1 MKIRRFGVL
10 LVLVVVS
17 AAACGRGTGQPKGEP
32 RFATVVLTNDKES
45 TVSKTSFTPDTPK
58 VYAVFTLADVPSGTT
73 VKSVWIAEQTEVAAP
88 NYRLD
93 EASLTMGGSVTS
105 GNFSFSRPTS
115 GWPPG
120 EYRVE
125 LYIGDRLGHT
135 ARFQITK
142 PTSDVA
148 PPAGATP
155 SGSTA
160 VSEATIGDIIFATDV
175 QNGRPVGATTS
186 FEPGPRRIY
195 AFFPYKGLRPE
206 DTVEG
211 LWTKDGEELQK
222 RSDTVGAILGSRYQP
237 TGNLWFWIG
246 WSDGA
251 PTGSYRFEISVN
263 GRAASSGAF
272 EVR

>member
-1 MKIRRFGVL
+1 MLDVMSRRYGVV
-10 LVLVVVS
+10 LVLVVLGV
-17 AAACGRGTGQPKGEP
+17 AACSRGTAQPKGEP
-32 RFATVVLTNDKES
+32 RFATVVLTDDKES
-45 TVSKTSFTPDTPK
+45 KVSKTSFAPDTPK

-73 VKSVWIAEQTEVAAP
+73 VKSVWIAARTDVAAP

-93 EASLTMGGSVTS
+93 EASLSMGGSITS

-142 PTSDVA
+142 PTSDA
-148 PPAGATP
+148 AT
-155 SGSTA
+155 
-160 VSEATIGDIIFATDV
+160 
-175 QNGRPVGATTS
+175 
-186 FEPGPRRIY
+186 Y

-206 DTVEG
+206 
-211 LWTKDGEELQK
+211 
-222 RSDTVGAILGSRYQP
+222 DTVGAILGSRYQP
-237 TGNLWFWIG
+237 TGNLWFWVG

-251 PTGSYRFEISVN
+251 PAGSYRFEIRVN

-272 EVR
+272 EVK

>member
-17 AAACGRGTGQPKGEP
+17 AAACDRGTGQPKGEP
-32 RFATVVLTNDKES
+32 RFATVVLTDDKES
-45 TVSKTSFTPDTPK
+45 KVSKTSFAPDTPK
-58 VYAVFTLADVPSGTT
+58 VYAVFTLAYVPSGTT
-73 VKSVWIAEQTEVAAP
+73 VKSVWIAERTDVAAP

-93 EASLTMGGSVTS
+93 EASLTMGGSITS

-142 PTSDVA
+142 PTSDA
-148 PPAGATP
+148 AT
-155 SGSTA
+155 
-160 VSEATIGDIIFATDV
+160 
-175 QNGRPVGATTS
+175 
-186 FEPGPRRIY
+186 Y

-211 LWTKDGEELQK
+211 LWTKDGKELQR

-237 TGNLWFWIG
+237 TGNLWFWVG

-251 PTGSYRFEISVN
+251 PAGSYRFEIRVT
-263 GRAASSGAF
+263 GRTASSGAF
-272 EVR
+272 EVK